1 MKKTT
6 ALICLLA
13 ISSLIYSQDSP
24 KKFQLGFH
32 FSPNVSWMKADSET
46 IESDGAKL
54 GFSYEVVADF
64 NIADNYAISTGV
76 NMLTSGVKYNYPDF
90 QEADGITGEESGRTS
105 ADLRFRYVQIPITL
119 KLKTNQIG
127 YMRYFGQFGL
137 GTAFAY
143 DATADTEFKYPGN
156 DGTSSKEDVNFDGM
170 TNFFRASL
178 IIGIGA
184 EYNIAGNTSILFG
197 LTYDNGLT
205 NVFSKDGFNEDAF
218 GNAKTPR
225 GENDDKKI
233 IGFNNS
239 IVLNLGVL
247 F

>member
-13 ISSLIYSQDSP
+13 MSSFIFSQDEP

-32 FSPNVSWMKADSET
+32 FSPNVSWLKADSET

-54 GFSYEVVADF
+54 GFSYGVVADF
-64 NIADNYAISTGV
+64 NIADNYAISTGL
-76 NMLTSGVKYNYPDF
+76 NMLTSSVKYNYPDF
-90 QEADGITGEESGRTS
+90 QEANGTPGEESGRTS

-137 GTAFAY
+137 GTAVAY
-143 DATADTEFKYPGN
+143 DAAADTEFKYPGN
-156 DGTSSKEDVNFDGM
+156 AGTSSKEDVNFDGQ

-178 IIGIGA
+178 IVGIGA
-184 EYNIAGNTSILFG
+184 EYNISGNTSILFG
-197 LTYDNGLT
+197 LSYDNGLT
-205 NVFSKDGFNEDAF
+205 NVFSDEGYNEDAN
-218 GNAKTPR
+218 GNAVNPKD
-225 GENDDKKI
+225 EDIK
-233 IGFNNS
+233 GFNNS

>member
-1 MKKTT
+1 M
-6 ALICLLA
+6 
-13 ISSLIYSQDSP
+13 
-24 KKFQLGFH
+24 
-32 FSPNVSWMKADSET
+32 
-46 IESDGAKL
+46 
-54 GFSYEVVADF
+54 VADF

-76 NMLTSGVKYNYPDF
+76 NMLTSSVKYNYPDF
-90 QEADGITGEESGRTS
+90 QNADGNPGEESGRSS
-105 ADLRFRYVQIPITL
+105 ADLRFRYVQIPVTL

-137 GTAFAY
+137 GLAVAY

-156 DGTSSKEDVNFDGM
+156 DGTSSKEDVNFDSE

-178 IIGIGA
+178 IVGLGA
-184 EYNIAGNTSILFG
+184 EYNISGNTSILFG

-205 NVFSKDGFNEDAF
+205 NVFGNEGFNEDQN
-218 GNAKTPR
+218 GNAQTPR
-225 GENDDKKI
+225 ADNDDKEIK
-233 IGFNNS
+233 GFNNS